1 MFGEELRELEQVEL
15 TLELTHNL
23 KPEERYGPIVIPVTE
38 SQMIS
43 IPVDIPIENTK
54 AHIEDWWG
62 LRPEMPDVHDY
73 VSEGRITQIAI
84 CAGYIEV
91 ELETPSLSQWTIES
105 NAEQVAEQVEI
116 HVDPEMPLPPGMEDI
131 KERLIR
137 SMFGA
142 SWSFAVN
149 EALQGATVNY
159 KDGTSD
165 VIDEISRVIAGIW
178 SQGSGITP
186 DSVYEGKRRYQF
198 TPKQAFDLSA
208 VDSLTIDGT
217 KYYFHN
223 YGEIDS

>member
-1 MFGEELRELEQVEL
+1 M
-15 TLELTHNL
+15 
-23 KPEERYGPIVIPVTE
+23 
-38 SQMIS
+38 
-43 IPVDIPIENTK
+43 
-54 AHIEDWWG
+54 
-62 LRPEMPDVHDY
+62 
-73 VSEGRITQIAI
+73 
-84 CAGYIEV
+84 

-105 NAEQVAEQVEI
+105 HAEQVAEQVEI
-116 HVDPEMPLPPGMEDI
+116 HVEPEMPLPPGMEDI
-131 KERLIR
+131 KESLIR

-165 VIDEISRVIAGIW
+165 VVDEIPRVFAGIW
-178 SQGSGITP
+178 IEANSITP
-186 DSVYEGKRRYQF
+186 NSVYEGNRRYQF

-223 YGEIDS
+223 YGESDS